1 MQELRLG
8 VMRERIVVYEDGAD
22 LLRDAVVRE
31 TEPIWPALELAFAG
45 TGPARGD
52 WEDCFLPVEYIPPGS
67 N

>member
-1 MQELRLG
+1 MVSFVNE
-8 VMRERIVVYEDGAD
+8 MPKERIIVIEDGAD

-31 TEPIWPALELAFAG
+31 GVHFIALDMVPWRG

-52 WEDCFLPVEYIPPGS
+52 WEECQLPVFYIPPGR